1 MSFQAYDSAVAR
13 LANEEVNGGDIEQDL
28 AALAQA
34 AGRDQS
40 NVRHDVNEKID
51 LIRD

>member
-1 MSFQAYDSAVAR
+1 MSFQAYDNAVAR
-13 LANEEVNGGDIEQDL
+13 LANEELTGGDIEKDI
-28 AALAQA
+28 ATLAQA

-51 LIRD
+51 LIKD